1 MSNNT
6 PTKNTVEPWR
16 ILAYEIAIGLV
27 FLIFIAQLFKFQ
39 VLQGADF
46 LAKAEINRT
55 ETINIPTSRGNIY
68 DRNGVILADNTPSY
82 NVVITPAELP
92 DDEGEIQEIFRG
104 LSDLINVP
112 VNLGEINDE
121 TPFLP
126 CKSEHGINQ
135 IATYGETTNPYS
147 TVEIKCDIDETTAM
161 IIQEKSVDWPGVGIE
176 VQPVREYP
184 TGSLTANIIGFLG
197 PIPADSSAAF
207 EAQGFV
213 TDRDKIGY
221 AGIEVEYQ
229 DELGGRNGLRE
240 VEVDVAGQIL
250 RDISPPLAPT
260 PGDNIILTIDTRL
273 QDAATEIVNQN
284 LAFWNDFYTR
294 NQGKILSTNA
304 VVIAMNPQTG
314 EILAMVSVP
323 TYENNRFA
331 REIPIYYYNQLI
343 ADQRLPLFN
352 HAISAEHPP
361 GSVFKLVT
369 ATGALDSG
377 AITADQIIRTPGQI
391 FLEEKFFAGDFN
403 RTPINF
409 VDWYFQDGAHPE
421 GFGSLDFVNAIARSS
436 NVYFY
441 KVGGGYQDEVPNGL
455 GICGLKA
462 YADALGF
469 ERLTG
474 VELPGEVTGLIPDP
488 RWKRTV
494 QGENWS
500 TGDTYLASVGQGFLS
515 VTPIQM
521 LQAVATIANDGR
533 MMQPTIVREIVDG
546 EGNVVQ
552 PFTPH
557 LKWDT
562 TVDPLVQDFV
572 QYVSGTGACQA
583 TGTFSTIDPYVFQM
597 VQTGMRMA
605 VTESPGTRRPDDP
618 GGTLYKVFENFPIAV
633 AGKTGTAEYCDSF
646 AREQNRCARGQWPA
660 HAWTVAYAPF
670 DNPEIAVV
678 AFVYNGTEGSSVA
691 APIVQQVLKAYFELK
706 ALTTP

>member
-1 MSNNT
+1 MSTNS
-6 PTKNTVEPWR
+6 PSKNTVESWR
-16 ILAYEIAIGLV
+16 ILTYEIAIGVV
-27 FLIFIAQLFKFQ
+27 FLIFIAQLFNFQ
-39 VLQGADF
+39 ILQGADF
-46 LAKAEINRT
+46 LAKAEVNRT
-55 ETINIPTSRGNIY
+55 ETINLPTSRGNIY
-68 DRNGVILADNTPSY
+68 DRNGVILANNAPAY

-104 LSDLINVP
+104 LSELIDVP
-112 VNLGEINDE
+112 VNLGVINDE
-121 TPFLP
+121 TPFSP

-176 VQPVREYP
+176 VQSVREYP
-184 TGSLTANIIGFLG
+184 TGGLTANIIGFLG

-221 AGIEVEYQ
+221 AGIEVEFQ
-229 DELGGRNGLRE
+229 DELGGHNGLRE

-250 RDISPPLAPT
+250 RDISPPLAPV

-273 QDAATEIVNQN
+273 QDAVTEIVNQE
-284 LAFWNDFYTR
+284 LDYWNDVYIR
-294 NQGKILSTNA
+294 EQGKILSTNA

-331 REIPIYYYNQLI
+331 REIPIYYYEQLI

-369 ATGALDSG
+369 ATGALNSG
-377 AITADQIIRTPGQI
+377 AITADQIIRTPGEI
-391 FLEEKFFAGDFN
+391 FLDEKFFAGDFN
-403 RTPINF
+403 RQPINF
-409 VDWYFQDGAHPE
+409 VDWINRDGLHPD
-421 GFGSLDFVNAIARSS
+421 GFGVLDFVNAIARSS

-455 GICGLKA
+455 GICGLKS
-462 YADALGF
+462 YAHALGY

-474 VELPGEVTGLIPDP
+474 VELPGEVEGLIPDP

-521 LQAVATIANDGR
+521 LQAAATIANDGR
-533 MMQPTIVREIVDG
+533 MMQPTIIREIIDG
-546 EGNVVQ
+546 EGNVVR
-552 PFTPH
+552 PFVPN
-557 LKWDT
+557 LVWDT
-562 TVDPLVQDFV
+562 TVDHVVEDFV
-572 QYVSGTGACQA
+572 QYVSGTGACQG
-583 TGTFSTIDPYVFQM
+583 TGIWNTIDPYVFQM

-605 VTESPGTRRPDDP
+605 VTESPGSRGTGDP

-633 AGKTGTAEYCDSF
+633 AGKTGTAEYCDNF
-646 AREQNRCARGQWPA
+646 AREQNRCVRGQWPA

-691 APIVQQVLKAYFELK
+691 APIVAQVMKAYFELK
-706 ALTTP
+706 ALTAP